1 MIFTSSYK
9 KCYSKNSVSISGD
22 KGKKVDYK
30 GESFTALAPKLS
42 FWQQWHD
49 NIGKFPEEENNY
61 FYIKSYYDLVL
72 KKLDANEV
80 FKKLNNKILLCYENN
95 MEFCHRHIVAA
106 WLELELDTTVPEI
119 VTDKFGNMTIVNRP
133 DWIKEMLENVI
144 EKEKE
149 PNHVKQFIKKFISK
163 FEGE

>member
-1 MIFTSSYK
+1 M
-9 KCYSKNSVSISGD
+9 
-22 KGKKVDYK
+22 
-30 GESFTALAPKLS
+30 
-42 FWQQWHD
+42 
-49 NIGKFPEEENNY
+49 
-61 FYIKSYYDLVL
+61 VL
-72 KKLDANEV
+72 KNLDANEV

-149 PNHVKQFIKKFISK
+149 PNHVKQFIKKIISK